1 MGVNGLW
8 HLLTPV
14 ARPVAVETL
23 ANKRLA
29 IDTSLWLYQ
38 FQMSM
43 RDKKSG
49 EALQNAH
56 ISQCGPLSFT
66 ASVSLIL

>member
-8 HLLTPV
+8 QLLTPV

-23 ANKRLA
+23 GNRRLA
-29 IDTSLWLYQ
+29 IDTSLWMYQ
-38 FQMSM
+38 LKMSM

-56 ISQCGPLSFT
+56 ISQLRT
-66 ASVSLIL
+66 